1 MQKSQRDAFQ
11 QSQRQAQED
20 VRLESSLQS
29 TASGTLSSLGQES
42 PCFPIEHVEL
52 QGDKSERFQFALGE
66 AIKRA
71 EFIAGQCIGVQ
82 GLELLSVHA
91 QNALIDRGYT
101 TSRIVLEAQDL
112 SQGTVYLTVIPGYIG
127 SIKLSRQES
136 DSVYGRRTAWLQNE
150 LPASSGDVFN
160 LRDIEQGLENYRR
173 VPTAQ
178 AQ

>member
-1 MQKSQRDAFQ
+1 M
-11 QSQRQAQED
+11 
-20 VRLESSLQS
+20 
-29 TASGTLSSLGQES
+29 
-42 PCFPIEHVEL
+42 EL

-71 EFIAGQCIGVQ
+71 EFMAGQCIGVQ

-91 QNALIDRGYT
+91 QNALIERGYT
-101 TSRIVLEAQDL
+101 TSRIVLDAQDL

-127 SIKLSRQES
+127 SIRINHS
-136 DSVYGRRTAWLQNE
+136 DNNDSFYGGRVAWLQNE